1 MRVVSPLPSGEVA
14 SFALPGVSARLE
26 DTGKAFE
33 VLPTNGMPETGSNTV
48 SAS

>member
-1 MRVVSPLPSGEVA
+1 MRGVSPLPLGEVA
-14 SFALPGVSARLE
+14 SFALPGVSACLE

-33 VLPTNGMPETGSNTV
+33 VLPTNGMPETGINTV